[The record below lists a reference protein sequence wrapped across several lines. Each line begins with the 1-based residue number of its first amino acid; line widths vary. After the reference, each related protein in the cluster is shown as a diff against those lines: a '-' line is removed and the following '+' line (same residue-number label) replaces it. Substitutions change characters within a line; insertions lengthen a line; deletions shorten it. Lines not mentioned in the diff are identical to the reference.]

1 MKSSKI
7 QHSKVVVIENTIKR
21 LLNKGVGLKVESL
34 RIIHRSLNELR
45 VLSQVQDEQQI
56 FKLI

>member
-1 MKSSKI
+1 MKYSKI

-21 LLNKGVGLKVESL
+21 LSNKEVGSKVESL
-34 RIIHRSLNELR
+34 RIIHRFPNELK
-45 VLSQVQDEQQI
+45 VLSQVQDEPLI